1 LAAREDAALNR
12 QPAER
17 EILVLALGNDLLGD
31 DGVAW
36 AAADSLD
43 DQYGDR
49 LHVTKTAECGLA
61 LLELMLGYRSVLILD
76 AVSTGRRPSG
86 EVFEI
91 DPASLGRIA
100 APSPHY
106 AGIPEVIGL
115 AEELRLPIP
124 DRISIVV
131 MEVQDRGVVEEG
143 LSEPVQKALPVLIQ
157 KAARLLSEWLGSES

>member
-1 LAAREDAALNR
+1 MQPLNR

-49 LHVTKTAECGLA
+49 LQVTKTAECGLA

-76 AVSTGRRPSG
+76 AVSTGSRAPG

-106 AGIPEVIGL
+106 AGIPEVLGL
-115 AEELRLPIP
+115 AEQLRLPIP
-124 DRISIVV
+124 DRVSIVV
-131 MEVQDRGVVEEG
+131 MEVADRAVVEEG
-143 LSEPVQKALPVLIQ
+143 LSELVKKALPVLVQ
-157 KAARLLSEWLGSES
+157 EAARVLSGWLRSKRQGP